1 MAHLW
6 EIDHPFYGPDDSAN
20 ECETFDELRQ
30 SVNRLDEGMNHIYRW
45 DWIDYS
51 QPMHDDLFLEDE
63 ERGKQTFTVF
73 LVLPRKSMLINFT
86 CPVTHEQEHE
96 IREWLQS
103 DRVLGAL
110 RRHWEPLLELA
121 EGEA

>member
-1 MAHLW
+1 MNLW
-6 EIDHPFYGPDDSAN
+6 EIDHPFYGPDDDTN
-20 ECETFDELRQ
+20 ECETFDELRE
-30 SVNRLDEGMNHIYRW
+30 SVNHLDEGMNHIYRW

-51 QPMHDDLFLEDE
+51 QPMHDDLFFDDED
-63 ERGKQTFTVF
+63 RGKQTFTVY

-86 CPVTHEQEHE
+86 CPVTHDDEPE

-110 RRHWEPLLELA
+110 RRYWEPLLDPS
-121 EGEA
+121 EGES